1 MTFSDQLK
9 SALLSARDEA
19 ARLRHASIGPEHLAL
34 GLLHEPRDELSI
46 VLARQQALALSESLL
61 AHVGAGDAP
70 EQWVFDIPYSP
81 EAKLAIKHMVVEA
94 KALRHADVT
103 CAHLLLGLL
112 LLSDPTTRSV
122 FASAGVT
129 IEVTRAA
136 LRGAT
141 TDPYQTPG
149 V

>member
-1 MTFSDQLK
+1 MFSDQLK

-34 GLLHEPRDELSI
+34 GLLHEPRDELSV

-81 EAKLAIKHMVVEA
+81 EAKLAIKHMVVQA
-94 KALRHADVT
+94 KTLGHAEVS
-103 CAHLLLGLL
+103 CVHLLLGLL
-112 LLSDPTTRSV
+112 LLPQPMPRSL
-122 FASAGVT
+122 FESAGVT
-129 IEVTRAA
+129 AQATHAA
-136 LRGAT
+136 LRADHRGLHS
-141 TDPYQTPG
+141 
-149 V
+149 

>member
-1 MTFSDQLK
+1 MMFSDQLK

-34 GLLHEPRDELSI
+34 GLLHEPRDELSV
-46 VLARQQALALSESLL
+46 VLAGQQTPALSDALL
-61 AHVGAGDAP
+61 SRMHAGDAP

-94 KALRHADVT
+94 KALGHADVT

-112 LLSDPTTRSV
+112 LLTEPMTRSV
-122 FASAGVT
+122 FDSAGVT
-129 IEVTRAA
+129 AEGTRAA
-136 LRGAT
+136 LRDVREKKPT
-141 TDPYQTPG
+141 ID
-149 V
+149 

>member
-34 GLLHEPRDELSI
+34 GLLHEPRDELTI
-46 VLARQQALALSESLL
+46 VLAGQQAPALSDALL
-61 AHVGAGDAP
+61 ARMDAGNAP
-70 EQWVFDIPYSP
+70 GQWVFDIPYSP

-94 KALRHADVT
+94 KSLGHADVT

-112 LLSDPTTRSV
+112 LLTEPMPRSV
-122 FASAGVT
+122 FESAGVT
-129 IEVTRAA
+129 GEGTRTA
-136 LRGAT
+136 LREKGGT
-141 TDPYQTPG
+141 TSSSP
-149 V
+149 